1 MTRVTSVIAA
11 ALAAFAMATAC
22 GAGNDSGA
30 DSAPAHA
37 DDSGGDDRAAPLTV
51 AGEAADGEGDGGSAS
66 GDGGSLVAAALQNA
80 AGRDIIHTVTV
91 SIETDDVVAGAARA
105 ATIAVAAG
113 GFVADES
120 TRGNDYAHLT
130 LRIPVEAHSDA
141 LGDLEALGDV
151 VDRTRTAED
160 VTNRMVDAESRI
172 DSQRASIARTRQ
184 LLESATDMDQIIR
197 IEDELSRR
205 EADLDALLRTRE
217 ELSALSTLA
226 TVEVTFGASIDTEP
240 EQAAGFLA
248 GLREGWDAFARALAV
263 GATILGAA
271 LPFLLTAAVIAV
283 PIQRWRRRHRPQP
296 AVAQSSAPTA

>member
-1 MTRVTSVIAA
+1 MTRVTSVIVA
-11 ALAAFAMATAC
+11 ALAAVAMATAC

-30 DSAPAHA
+30 DSDTAHA
-37 DDSGGDDRAAPLTV
+37 DDSGGDGRSAPV
-51 AGEAADGEGDGGSAS
+51 AVAEEAADGEGDGDS

-80 AGRDIIHTVTV
+80 AERDIIHTVTV
-91 SIETDDVVAGAARA
+91 SIETDDVVAAAARA

-113 GFVADES
+113 GYVADES
-120 TRGNDYAHLT
+120 TRGDDYAHLT
-130 LRIPVEAHSDA
+130 LRIPVEAHSGA
-141 LGDLEALGDV
+141 LGDLEALGEV

-248 GLREGWDAFARALAV
+248 GLREGWDAFTGALAV

-271 LPFLLTAAVIAV
+271 LPFLLTAAVIAIPV
-283 PIQRWRRRHRPQP
+283 QRWRRRHRP